1 METWKAISIP
11 GFEHLYEVSDAGRVR
26 RAAPGQDTYPGR
38 ILKGGADKDGYR
50 QVKLCDGK
58 AHSRVVRVHRLV
70 ALAFVANPDAKP
82 EVNHIDTN
90 KQNNAV
96 GNLEWCTTYEN
107 NAHAR
112 RMRLHKPRQPKITP
126 EQADQIRAEYA
137 RGETTFNK
145 LAARYGVCHVTILNV
160 VHRLHYY
167 ATQPDVLRRAA

>member
-1 METWKAISIP
+1 MARIKTDTDRSNCATARRTVELC
-11 GFEHLYEVSDAGRVR
+11 GFTDWS
-26 RAAPGQDTYPGR
+26 P
-38 ILKGGADKDGYR
+38 
-50 QVKLCDGK
+50 
-58 AHSRVVRVHRLV
+58 
-70 ALAFVANPDAKP
+70 LAFVANPDAKP